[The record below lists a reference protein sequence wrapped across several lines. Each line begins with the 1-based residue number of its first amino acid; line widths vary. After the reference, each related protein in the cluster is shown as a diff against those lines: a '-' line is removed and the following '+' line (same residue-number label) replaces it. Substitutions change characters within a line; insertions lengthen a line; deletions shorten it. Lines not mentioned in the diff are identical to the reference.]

1 MTVMHPKS
9 EVWLVGDLAGILRG
23 LALSA
28 ESMPPSEYRTG
39 YLAALRALGVSVGVI
54 DRDDGP
60 VVIDVAQRSTHTS
73 TGYEDLPWAIGAFAR
88 MGR

>member
-9 EVWLVGDLAGILRG
+9 EVWLVGDLAGMLRG
-23 LALSA
+23 LALSV

-60 VVIDVAQRSTHTS
+60 VVIDVAQRSTHTL
-73 TGYEDLPWAIGAFAR
+73 TGWEELGPGSFGAF
-88 MGR
+88 GG

>member
-23 LALSA
+23 LMLSV
-28 ESMPPSEYRTG
+28 ESMPSSEYRTG

-54 DRDDGP
+54 VQDHGP
-60 VVIDVAQRSTHTS
+60 VILDMTQRNTL
-73 TGYEDLPWAIGAFAR
+73 TGYEELGPGNYGAF
-88 MGR
+88 GG